1 METSTFVKQL
11 SSNSRVVREKA
22 LETLE
27 TFLQSQEFKKAKQSR
42 HDKLWKGL
50 YYSMWFSDRP
60 RPQQRLA
67 NRLGALFMLFFDPE
81 EAETK
86 EFTKNDKVFIKF
98 CRAYWKILCL
108 EWFHI
113 DSHRLDKFLLLIRRV
128 LFNQLKYLQSR
139 NWCDELVRTYIEK
152 VLQKSPL
159 SGSGKVYN
167 GIPLHIIDIFL
178 DEWKRLLTGKN
189 DELEEEGEEK
199 TAEEVTELVKK
210 TPLQSFI
217 DVFIQLSEGDGVS
230 KVLKAKIRDELLLD
244 ERLITWDIVKSDNS
258 KSGEGEDEDQNENE
272 WKGFD

>member
-1 METSTFVKQL
+1 
-11 SSNSRVVREKA
+11 
-22 LETLE
+22 
-27 TFLQSQEFKKAKQSR
+27 
-42 HDKLWKGL
+42 
-50 YYSMWFSDRP
+50 MWFSDRP